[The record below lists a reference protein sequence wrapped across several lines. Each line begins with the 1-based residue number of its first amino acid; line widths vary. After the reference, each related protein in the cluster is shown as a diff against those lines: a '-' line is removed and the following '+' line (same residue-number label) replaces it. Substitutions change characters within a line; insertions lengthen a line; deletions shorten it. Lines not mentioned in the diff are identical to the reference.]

1 MQVPTGACSHI
12 SIRRP
17 TMNAAATASLYDRLG
32 RFDGITRIV
41 HDLMEAHLA
50 NPLIAPRFR
59 VVKDMDH
66 AKKMAVEFFCAGCGG
81 PERYTGRDL
90 LAAHKGMNI
99 SEQEFMAAVDDIQ
112 TALEKNDIDPTTR
125 GEVTA
130 ILFSLKGQVLR
141 V

>member
-1 MQVPTGACSHI
+1 ME
-12 SIRRP
+12 
-17 TMNAAATASLYDRLG
+17 TAEVVSLYDRLG

-41 HDLMEAHLA
+41 DDVMDAHLA
-50 NPLIAPRFR
+50 NPLIRTRFEASQ
-59 VVKDMDH
+59 DLDH

-81 PERYTGRDL
+81 PESYSGRDL

-99 SEQEFMAAVDDIQ
+99 SEQEYMAAMDDILA
-112 TALEKNDIDPTTR
+112 ALAKNGIDPATC

-130 ILFSLKGQVLR
+130 VLYSLKAQVIR

>member
-1 MQVPTGACSHI
+1 ME
-12 SIRRP
+12 
-17 TMNAAATASLYDRLG
+17 TAEVVSLYDRLG

-41 HDLMEAHLA
+41 DDVMDAHLA
-50 NPLIAPRFR
+50 NPLIRTRFEASQ
-59 VVKDMDH
+59 DLDH

-81 PERYTGRDL
+81 PESYSGRDL

-99 SEQEFMAAVDDIQ
+99 SEQEYMAAMDDILA
-112 TALEKNDIDPTTR
+112 ALARNGIDPATC

-130 ILFSLKGQVLR
+130 VLYSLKGQVIR